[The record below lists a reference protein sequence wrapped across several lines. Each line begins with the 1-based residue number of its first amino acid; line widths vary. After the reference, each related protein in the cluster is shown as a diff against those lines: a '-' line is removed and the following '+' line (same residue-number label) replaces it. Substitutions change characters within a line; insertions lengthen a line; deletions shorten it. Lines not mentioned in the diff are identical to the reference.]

1 MCLGPTVLLQCSSL
15 ESVDILLSFL
25 HLYADDIKPHHA
37 LDSVMG
43 IEMVLLL
50 VDEPSL
56 KMLLNHTWT
65 ELYDGMEKGQF
76 RDQRPAYDAR
86 LKRAFDIDCEAE
98 ILDWMDS
105 TGSGHTGTV
114 LDVLRT
120 LNDGSQGLLHLIEWA
135 SPGAWE
141 VWEGRAFLYLDVA
154 LGRTI
159 ANSEELYAES
169 TWLELTNRLK
179 GIPENE
185 FAELVCL
192 DWMGRRKQL
201 GETLDETEDPKIVP
215 TYEAHDRAT
224 RALVYAITLCDADP
238 LLVGVL
244 GREHLKADQWGHGRW
259 NLRQYLLDE

>member
-1 MCLGPTVLLQCSSL
+1 
-15 ESVDILLSFL
+15 
-25 HLYADDIKPHHA
+25 
-37 LDSVMG
+37 MG

-56 KMLLNHTWT
+56 TMLLKQTWP
-65 ELYDGMEKGQF
+65 ELYNGMEKGKF
-76 RDQRPAYDAR
+76 REQRPTYDAR

-105 TGSGHTGTV
+105 IETEHSGTV
-114 LDVLRT
+114 LEVLRT
-120 LNDGSQGLLHLIEWA
+120 LNDGSEGLLHLMEWA

-159 ANSEELYAES
+159 ADSEELYAES
-169 TWLELTNRLK
+169 TWQELTQRLK
-179 GIPENE
+179 GIPEEE

-192 DWMGRRKQL
+192 DWMNRRKEL

-215 TYEAHDRAT
+215 TYEAHDRST
-224 RALVYAITLCDADP
+224 RALVYTITLCDTAP
-238 LLVGVL
+238 SLVGVL
-244 GREHLKADQWGHGRW
+244 GREHLKASLWGHGQW
-259 NLRQYLLDE
+259 NVRQYLLDE